1 MLIEYKGSKPSKTL
15 TFNHKDWGLQSVV
28 WDEFNGKVAEV
39 TDQEFLRF
47 LLHPD
52 RKGLFVRVERKEEVK
67 NEKPVEPVKAPEVVS
82 EKPAVTDNL
91 PSNQPAPAP
100 VVDPI
105 TPTPVVG
112 KSKPGPKKKVS

>member
-1 MLIEYKGSKPSKTL
+1 MLIEYKGGKPSKTL

-52 RKGLFVRVERKEEVK
+52 RKGLFARVEKIEGGKEVK
-67 NEKPVEPVKAPEVVS
+67 KADDVKAS
-82 EKPAVTDNL
+82 DA
-91 PSNQPAPAP
+91 SQPLA
-100 VVDPI
+100 VDPV
-105 TPTPVVG
+105 TPTPVVV
-112 KSKPGPKKKVS
+112 KSKPGPKKKVTDGSNPS